1 MKSQSPSPEEVHY
14 SSEVTI
20 PSQTIPGV
28 KFSIRRMSFG
38 RRIELTRTIRE
49 LTGRMEFLEAG
60 EDLKD
65 KIEAAFVANEV
76 DAVYLRWGLLRV
88 EGLEID
94 GNTATPELA
103 IAAGPEAL
111 VREILSAV
119 KRECALT
126 EDEVKN

>member
-1 MKSQSPSPEEVHY
+1 MKSPSPSPEEVHY

-20 PSQTIPGV
+20 PSQAIPGV
-28 KFSIRRMSFG
+28 TFTIRRMSFG
-38 RRIELTRTIRE
+38 RRIELTRMVRE
-49 LTGRMEFLEAG
+49 LTVRMEFLEAG
-60 EDLKD
+60 QDLRD

-111 VREILSAV
+111 VREILIAV
-119 KRECALT
+119 KHECALT
-126 EDEVKN
+126 EDEAKN